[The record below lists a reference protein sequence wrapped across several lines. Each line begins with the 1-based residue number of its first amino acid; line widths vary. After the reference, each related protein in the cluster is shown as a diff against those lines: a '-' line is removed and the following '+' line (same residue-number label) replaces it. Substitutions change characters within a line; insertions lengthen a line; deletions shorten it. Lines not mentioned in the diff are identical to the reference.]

1 MKLIAIA
8 AALASLAVAPA
19 SLATETS
26 QSTRSATEAAAAV
39 QLKKGDVLYS
49 SSGRRLGSVYR
60 VTPEGDAQ
68 VIIQSRMV
76 TVPAAVISEVD
87 GKLVASVAS
96 SKELLRGR

>member
-26 QSTRSATEAAAAV
+26 QSTRSATEAAAV
-39 QLKKGDVLYS
+39 QVKKGDVLYS

-68 VIIQSRMV
+68 VIIQSRMI
-76 TVPAAVISEVD
+76 TVPAASISEVD

-96 SKELLRGR
+96 SKELLQGR